1 MQLYLMRHGQA
12 GSAPVDKDRPLTAA
26 GVAECSRVLAGVRPK
41 LEIPSRTLISSPYLR
56 ARQTAQILM
65 RELSFDGELVVAP
78 ELTPDRSPGDVAGL
92 LDGITGPVW
101 LVGHQPLMGELLAW
115 LTDTSPQ
122 GFATAG
128 VACLDLITPAQGCG
142 TLQWQMAP

>member
-12 GSAPVDKDRPLTAA
+12 GSAPVDRDRPLTES
-26 GVAECSRVLAGVRPK
+26 GMAECTRVLTRARLK
-41 LEIPSRTLISSPYLR
+41 LEIPPRTLISSPYTR

-65 RELSFDGELVVAP
+65 RELSFDGELIIAP
-78 ELTPDRSPGDVAGL
+78 ELTPDRAPWEVARL

-115 LTDTSPQ
+115 LTDTPPQ

-128 VACLDLITPAQGCG
+128 VARLDLIAAARGCG
-142 TLQWQMAP
+142 TLQWQLAP

>member
-12 GSAPVDKDRPLTAA
+12 GSAPVDRDRPLTEA
-26 GVAECSRVLAGVRPK
+26 GWAECIRVLERVRPK
-41 LEIPSRTLISSPYLR
+41 LEVPPRTLISSPYVR

-65 RELSFDGELVVAP
+65 RELSFDGELVIAP
-78 ELTPDRSPGDVAGL
+78 ELTPDRDPGEVARL
-92 LDGITGPVW
+92 LDGIAGPVW

-122 GFATAG
+122 AFATAG
-128 VACLDLITPAQGCG
+128 VARLDLIAAAQGCG
-142 TLQWQMAP
+142 TLQWQLAP